1 MNIIESILAVI
12 AALSSGSIIGIFFE
26 KRKRKAETQ
35 IIEADVNDK
44 MREMYLKF
52 VNDYDKK
59 YDALRAE
66 LEDLRVQYNILKKQN
81 EELRKAVR
89 YNQIKQQG
97 Q

>member
-1 MNIIESILAVI
+1 
-12 AALSSGSIIGIFFE
+12 IFFE

-89 YNQIKQQG
+89 YNQIKQQA